1 MNTYKKSILEQ
12 FKEKVCDQIT
22 LEDKGRDR
30 FLVKTPFIF
39 EDGDHLIIILK
50 YNKETKKWML
60 TDEANTFMHISYF
73 LNNKEIESGT
83 RADIIETAKK
93 MFDVKEDDGELFVF
107 VEDNEFGNA
116 LYDFVQC
123 LLKITDI
130 VYTEHS
136 KVVSM
141 FFEDFRKSL
150 KQISEKFKLDVEFEY
165 TVPEDKNRDYPI
177 SGYLSTK
184 PIPTFV
190 FAINNNDRCRDATV
204 FIYALKYTL
213 NKKFHSVGVFDD
225 WENLNKKAFAR
236 FLNASEKQITGLE
249 EINKLNEYIEMIN
262 Q

>member
-136 KVVSM
+136 G
-141 FFEDFRKSL
+141 E
-150 KQISEKFKLDVEFEY
+150 
-165 TVPEDKNRDYPI
+165 
-177 SGYLSTK
+177 
-184 PIPTFV
+184 
-190 FAINNNDRCRDATV
+190 
-204 FIYALKYTL
+204 
-213 NKKFHSVGVFDD
+213 
-225 WENLNKKAFAR
+225 
-236 FLNASEKQITGLE
+236 
-249 EINKLNEYIEMIN
+249 
-262 Q
+262 